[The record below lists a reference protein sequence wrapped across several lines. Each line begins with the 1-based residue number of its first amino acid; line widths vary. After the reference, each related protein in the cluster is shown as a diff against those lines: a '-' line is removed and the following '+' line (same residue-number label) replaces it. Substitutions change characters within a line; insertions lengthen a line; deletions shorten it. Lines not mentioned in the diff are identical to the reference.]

1 MLVASTER
9 SVVAADHAHP
19 FDPEGVERARAAQLT
34 AEQASRLSDVLSLIG
49 EPVRARV
56 ICALLAVDELC
67 VADVALSANVNHDAG
82 SYALRTL
89 LAAGLVERRRDG
101 RLNYYRLADHDTQ
114 PSLRTALSAVLDIA
128 ESGAVVRGDH
138 RQ

>member
-1 MLVASTER
+1 M
-9 SVVAADHAHP
+9 AADHAHP
-19 FDPEGVERARAAQLT
+19 FDPERVERARAGQLT
-34 AEQASRLSDVLSLIG
+34 PEQASRLSEVLSLIG
-49 EPVRARV
+49 DPVRARV

-67 VADVALSANVNHDAG
+67 VGDVALSADVNHDAA

-101 RLNYYRLADHDTQ
+101 RLNYYRLAGHDTR
-114 PSLRTALSAVLDIA
+114 PPLRTALGAVLDIA
-128 ESGAVVRGDH
+128 ASGNAVVRGDQ